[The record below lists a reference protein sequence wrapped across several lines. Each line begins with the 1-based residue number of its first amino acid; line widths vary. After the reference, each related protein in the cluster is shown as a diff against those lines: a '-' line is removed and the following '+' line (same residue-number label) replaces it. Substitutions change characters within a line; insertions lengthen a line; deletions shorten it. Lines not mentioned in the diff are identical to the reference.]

1 MFYLSTKNVK
11 LQAVVHNT
19 DLEGYYEVVKMHYGN
34 VTGIQKIT
42 HYIYILI
49 VIRQRYK
56 VQFAYLYDRKYV
68 PAIILC

>member
-11 LQAVVHNT
+11 LQAVVHNI
-19 DLEGYYEVVKMHYGN
+19 DLEGYYEVVKMHYDN

-42 HYIYILI
+42 HYIYVLI